1 MGYLKFIDGKRFVFI
16 IVFALLLGGLVAS
29 AQVQAQG
36 GIAMS
41 GSFSQQ
47 VFQIPQGSSTSGPSI
62 DVVIFNTGSDSLR
75 VKMTTQVPLGVNISI
90 SNNDF
95 TLASGGQQKVLVGV
109 EVTKEATPGEYEIG
123 ISAESY
129 TDVSSGIHLAGSTMQ
144 TAKLVVL
151 GDFAMVS
158 VQAKSPDGQSIEAMV
173 RLYRIIDGQNYEVA
187 YSENGA
193 INQKVAPGD
202 FIAISY
208 IGGQEVA
215 EQSFTVATDDVK
227 TVSLS
232 GATVFFEAF
241 GVVPNY
247 QKDGGKLAF
256 VQLVYTVNN
265 LYQKVDKAEVILSV
279 SRDASPAQEVSLI
292 TLNPLEMGRVGLNYN
307 YVPADDWKNATYTF
321 KLQLKLDD
329 KVYANSQEQQ
339 VKVTGFANSQGGW
352 VNPAVIVGIAVA
364 FVVAAGVVWF
374 FVRKRRRI

>member
-1 MGYLKFIDGKRFVFI
+1 MRYLKLIDGKRCVFL
-16 IVFALLLGGLVAS
+16 IVFALLLGGLIAP
-29 AQVQAQG
+29 AQARAQG

-41 GSFSQQ
+41 GSFYQQ
-47 VFQIPQGSSTSGPSI
+47 VFQIPQGSSASGPSI
-62 DVVIFNTGSDSLR
+62 DVVVFNTGSDSLR
-75 VKMTTQVPLGVNISI
+75 VKMSTQVPMGVNMSV

-95 TLASGGQQKVLVGV
+95 TLAPGGQQEVLVGI
-109 EVTKEATPGEYEIG
+109 EVTKEATPGEYDIG

-129 TDVSSGIHLAGSTMQ
+129 TDVSSGIHLAGSAMQ

-151 GDFAMVS
+151 GESAMVS
-158 VQAKSPDGQSIEAMV
+158 VQAKSTDGQSIVAMV
-173 RLYRIIDGQNYEVA
+173 RLFRIIDGQNYEVA

-215 EQSFTVATDDVK
+215 EQSFNIAANDTK

-232 GATVFFEAF
+232 GATVFFEGF

-292 TLNPLEMGRVGLNYN
+292 TLNPLEMGRAGLNYN
-307 YVPADDWKNATYTF
+307 YIPADGWKNGTYTF

-339 VKVTGFANSQGGW
+339 VEVIGFANSQGGGIK
-352 VNPAVIVGIAVA
+352 PAVIVGIAV
-364 FVVAAGVVWF
+364 VVAAGIVWF
-374 FVRKRRRI
+374 FVRKRRRV